1 MPQNPQLF
9 IYFQCSYLANYI
21 LKNFQKLLD
30 FYIVSSF
37 KKILYLNY
45 PLTAPIFNP
54 PIICFW
60 KSTNTIVG
68 GIVAITR
75 SSI

>member
-30 FYIVSSF
+30 FYIVSSLYVKHNIF
-37 KKILYLNY
+37 YNLIIILVFIAL
-45 PLTAPIFNP
+45 L
-54 PIICFW
+54 
-60 KSTNTIVG
+60 VLQ
-68 GIVAITR
+68 
-75 SSI
+75 

>member
-30 FYIVSSF
+30 FYIVSSLFHITFIIIKFYVF
-37 KKILYLNY
+37 KSKI
-45 PLTAPIFNP
+45 
-54 PIICFW
+54 
-60 KSTNTIVG
+60 SNTLKDQIKPQIPFDG
-68 GIVAITR
+68 
-75 SSI
+75 